1 MFLLKTSLWK
11 LEKMINEY
19 TMFLAERQMIISE
32 EKNIWKHKAH
42 FCDGYLK
49 RATWFSVSHEKPAR
63 LARRQPLSDFI
74 NKCQPN
80 LQMSRHLTPHLGY
93 YCQNFAENN
102 IQVDSIKYKGWHPGK
117 YLFFPAPGGVWAHY
131 VTAAQCRQ
139 VSTPAMSDSL
149 STCQPQLGRGVIVY
163 FAWRTIAGF

>member
-19 TMFLAERQMIISE
+19 TMFLAERQMIFSVKE
-32 EKNIWKHKAH
+32 NLWKHKEH
-42 FCDGYLK
+42 FQFCDGYLK
-49 RATWFSVSHEKPAR
+49 WVKWFSVSHEK

-80 LQMSRHLTPHLGY
+80 LQMSWHLTPHLDY

-102 IQVDSIKYKGWHPGK
+102 IQVDSIKILRKIFI
-117 YLFFPAPGGVWAHY
+117 LPAWPGGVWAHY
-131 VTAAQCRQ
+131 VTAAQCAP